1 MRAVAI
7 AAGVILL
14 SAATWAAIEAAS
26 LSGAHLWLMVA
37 LAIGTAGGAVVLGRS
52 AGRWT
57 LLVIPAVLAGEAS
70 GMLATAER
78 IIKGREQSAGVV
90 IGAQSAAKARE
101 ARIADARADLLK
113 HDADAKVQIAAKHC
127 ADKCKALLD
136 ETRAAL
142 TAALD
147 KAYALPV
154 DAAAGRSPS
163 PLADR
168 LGIAPWLLDLIAA
181 GLMTVGANG
190 LAVILIAW
198 GAHGPVTHD
207 TPNVTHD
214 GAEAR
219 KMGLSAPKNVTHGA
233 AHVTSDVR
241 PASNEQREPSNVT
254 PFKRPRP
261 APPLWGKF
269 ALEALEPDDGSRVA
283 VKDVVAAYR
292 GWLEARGA
300 PVPPAAELVDHIERV
315 FRAAR
320 IRTEAQDATIYALN
334 VKVAAK
340 AG

>member
-7 AAGVILL
+7 VCGVIVL
-14 SAATWAAIEAAS
+14 SAATWAAIDAAS
-26 LSGAHLWLMVA
+26 LTGAHLWLLVA

-78 IIKGREQSAGVV
+78 IIRAREQSAGVV
-90 IGAQSAAKARE
+90 IGAQSAAKARKE
-101 ARIADARADLLK
+101 RISDARAALEK
-113 HDADAKVQIAAKHC
+113 HDLEAPKTSALKHC
-127 ADKCKALLD
+127 AENCKAMLS
-136 ETRAAL
+136 ETRASL
-142 TAALD
+142 SAALD
-147 KAYALPV
+147 KAYGLPI
-154 DAAAGRSPS
+154 DAEASRSPS

-181 GLMTVGANG
+181 GLMTIGANG

-198 GAHGPVTHD
+198 GAH
-207 TPNVTHD
+207 
-214 GAEAR
+214 
-219 KMGLSAPKNVTHGA
+219 AP
-233 AHVTSDVR
+233 DVR
-241 PASNEQREPSNVT
+241 PASNIRSPDEISSVTVKKPSKINETGGTKRDESPAEISSNVT

-261 APPLWGKF
+261 APLWGKF

-292 GWLEARGA
+292 QWLEARGE
-300 PVPPAAELVDHIERV
+300 PVPPAADCVDHIDRV

-320 IRTEAQDATIYALN
+320 IKTDAAEGTIYALN

>member
-14 SAATWAAIEAAS
+14 SSATWAAIEAAG
-26 LSGAHLWLMVA
+26 LTGAHLWLMVA

-78 IIKGREQSAGVV
+78 IIRAREQSAGVV
-90 IGAQSAAKARE
+90 IDAQVAARGRE
-101 ARIADARADLLK
+101 ARIADARADLAK
-113 HDADAKVQIAAKHC
+113 HDREAISKIAERHC

-136 ETRAAL
+136 ETRGKLDAAL
-142 TAALD
+142 QA
-147 KAYALPV
+147 AYALPI
-154 DAAAGRSPS
+154 DANAGRSPA

-198 GAHGPVTHD
+198 GAHGPVTHV
-207 TPNVTHD
+207 TPNVTHE
-214 GAEAR
+214 GANAR
-219 KMGLSAPKNVTHGA
+219 KMGPEAGENVTDSRPN
-233 AHVTSDVR
+233 VT
-241 PASNEQREPSNVT
+241 PASNVT
-254 PFKRPRP
+254 PFKRQRP
-261 APPLWGKF
+261 APLWGKF

-283 VKDVVAAYR
+283 VKDVVSAYR
-292 GWLEARGA
+292 GWLEARGS

-320 IRTEAQDATIYALN
+320 IRTEAEDATIYALN